1 MAWTTPRTWV
11 FAELVTE
18 SHLNAHIRDNLNILK
33 VSIDDT
39 GKVRALSSSYLADL
53 SGANQTGLTES
64 QIADGSILAR
74 VAGTETITGVWTYR
88 AKQIIDGANGGRLVL
103 PVGTDLWAVA

>member
-18 SHLNAHIRDNLNILK
+18 SHLNTHVRDNLNILK
-33 VSIDDT
+33 TSIDDN
-39 GKVRALSSSYLADL
+39 GKIRAISSTYFASLDGSAL
-53 SGANQTGLTES
+53 TGLTES

-74 VAGTETITGVWTYR
+74 VAAAETITGAWTFQ
-88 AKQIIDGANGGRLVL
+88 AKTVFSGSGRLVV
-103 PVGTDLWAVA
+103 PVGTDLWAT